1 MERIYRGYPLEVK
14 KMPWML
20 YRREEQG
27 GEPAYTEPELRA
39 ESDYLRGLYPLSVK
53 KSQILAEEACD
64 RLEYPGSP
72 MYDEYPDREFLYREL
87 SGIRKRH
94 PDQKEQGQEERDL
107 LQVLFVNEIYRRR
120 ILNRMENGT

>member
-1 MERIYRGYPLEVK
+1 MEKIYRGYPLEGK

-27 GEPAYTEPELRA
+27 GAAYQPLELRIRQ
-39 ESDYLRGLYPLSVK
+39 DDLRELYPASAK
-53 KSQILAEEACD
+53 RSQILAEEACD

-87 SGIRKRH
+87 AEIAERH
-94 PDQKEQGQEERDL
+94 PDQKEKRQEERDL
-107 LQVLFVNEIYRRR
+107 LQVLFVNEMYRRR
-120 ILNRMENGT
+120 ILNRMEHGI